1 MMSLQER
8 MAYCFQ
14 DTRKRGLRAD
24 IARTCGVSPPT
35 VTAWFDLPEKV
46 ASMERVYAERLCD
59 AFDLRVSPSWLA
71 EGLGPML
78 PSTPPALIGKP
89 VRALA
94 EGEDP
99 GEGYVQIPEYEVRF
113 AAGNGRTALFDEI
126 EGTKPRTYRVEWFVE
141 AGINPQHCK
150 CFKVHGDSMEPMLFD
165 GDSVLVNLAET
176 SIINGKVYAMRY
188 GDELRIKRCYKR
200 LDGGLVL
207 HSDNPGFLPRDEDVS
222 PAMAAEHITILG
234 RVRDKSGSG
243 GL

>member
-1 MMSLQER
+1 MSLGKNV
-8 MAYCFQ
+8 
-14 DTRKRGLRAD
+14 RKLREARGWEQKDLAL
-24 IARTCGVSPPT
+24 ASGVSNGT
-35 VTAWFDLPEKV
+35 ISAIEVRDSKRSAV
-46 ASMERVYAERLCD
+46 A
-59 AFDLRVSPSWLA
+59 
-71 EGLGPML
+71 
-78 PSTPPALIGKP
+78 PALARALGVTLEQLMSDDMDALITAPTPAALVGTP

-99 GEGYVQIPEYEVRF
+99 GDGYVQIPEYEVRF

-126 EGTKPRTYRVEWFVE
+126 EGTKPRTYRVEWFTA
-141 AGINPQHCK
+141 AGINPAHAK

-176 SIINGKVYAMRY
+176 DVMNGRVYALRY
-188 GDELRIKRCYKR
+188 GNELRIKRCYKR

-207 HSDNPGFLPRDEDVS
+207 RSDNPSFLPRDEEIS
-222 PAMAAEHITILG
+222 PSIAAEHISILG

>member
-1 MMSLQER
+1 MVEHSER
-8 MAYCFQ
+8 
-14 DTRKRGLRAD
+14 LRAAMEHGD
-24 IARTCGVSPPT
+24 MNIPRLAAALGVSYQ
-35 VTAWFDLPEKV
+35 AIKK
-46 ASMERVYAERLCD
+46 LCD
-59 AFDLRVSPSWLA
+59 GSSKAFSAENNSKAAQLLGVNPDWLA
-71 EGLGPML
+71 RGEGEML
-78 PSTPPALIGKP
+78 PTPPALIGKP

-99 GEGYVQIPEYEVRF
+99 GDGYVQIPEYEVRF
-113 AAGNGRTALFDEI
+113 AAGNGRAALFDEL
-126 EGTKPRTYRVEWFVE
+126 EGVKPRTYRVDWFAE
-141 AGINPQHCK
+141 AGINPANVK

-207 HSDNPGFLPRDEDVS
+207 HSDNPGFLPRDEELS
-222 PAMAAEHITILG
+222 PDMAAEHITILG

>member
-1 MMSLQER
+1 MSLGKNV
-8 MAYCFQ
+8 
-14 DTRKRGLRAD
+14 RKLREARGWEQKDLAL
-24 IARTCGVSPPT
+24 ASGVSNGT
-35 VTAWFDLPEKV
+35 ISAIEVRDSKRSAV
-46 ASMERVYAERLCD
+46 A
-59 AFDLRVSPSWLA
+59 
-71 EGLGPML
+71 
-78 PSTPPALIGKP
+78 PALARALGVTLEQLMSDDMDALITAPTPSALAGAP

-99 GEGYVQIPEYEVRF
+99 GDGYVQIPEYEVRF

-126 EGTKPRTYRVEWFVE
+126 DGTKPRTYRVEWFAA
-141 AGINPQHCK
+141 AGINPAHAK
-150 CFKVHGDSMEPMLFD
+150 CFKVHGDSMEPMLYD

-176 SIINGKVYAMRY
+176 DIMNGKVYAIRY

-207 HSDNPGFLPRDEDVS
+207 RSDNPSFLPRDEEISAEV
-222 PAMAAEHITILG
+222 AAEHISILG